1 MSAAIRLRFVTG
13 NEWVS
18 AAIRAH
24 ENFWA
29 SHVEAVMP
37 DDTLLGAHADG
48 GVLARAADYDVGRW
62 RTQLILELPVEPAM
76 ADAFHTYLR
85 SRVGAPYDMGA
96 IRGFALHA
104 DMHLQGHVI
113 CSALQTLALRDCRY
127 FPAPLVEPAHKI
139 SPRDL
144 LLILSARVPVLHDP
158 EIAPLAAARAD

>member
-1 MSAAIRLRFVTG
+1 MSAVIKLRFVTG
-13 NEWVS
+13 NELVS

-37 DDTLLGAHADG
+37 DGTLLGAHADG
-48 GVLARAADYDVGRW
+48 GVLARPSDYDAGQW
-62 RTQLILELPVEPAM
+62 TKQLILELPVEQQT
-76 ADAFHTYLR
+76 ADAFHAYLI
-85 SRVGAPYDMGA
+85 SRIGRPYDMAA
-96 IRGFALHA
+96 IFGFVLHMDKHQERGF
-104 DMHLQGHVI
+104 I
-113 CSALQTLALRDCRY
+113 CSALQTVALRECRY

-158 EIAPLAAARAD
+158 ELAPLAAARAD